1 MGTMKK
7 KKVAVGILTTVV
19 LTGIILIVNIPIVWL
34 IMTSF
39 KMRPDIIS
47 DHPVWIFR
55 PTLEHYI
62 RVLARKEVFPVDL
75 YFSNSLI
82 VTISTTLLAILI
94 TFPAAYSIA
103 RFNTGG
109 RNLSFWIL
117 SIRML
122 PPVVFL
128 IPMGMLFMSY
138 HLLDTKFG
146 LIIVY
151 LTFNIPFATWT
162 LKSFIEEIPREIEE
176 SALIDG
182 AGRLGVIIR
191 VTFPLC
197 APGLVAVSLI
207 CFIFSWNEFLYALV
221 LTSLRAV
228 TMTVG
233 TARFLTGYAIWWG
246 DISAAATVAM
256 IPVIILG
263 FLSQKYLVRGLTL
276 GAIK

>member
-1 MGTMKK
+1 MKK
-7 KKVAVGILTTVV
+7 KKVAASILTIVV
-19 LTGIILIVNIPIVWL
+19 LIGIILIVNIPIVWL

-47 DHPVWIFR
+47 DHPIWIFR

-128 IPMGMLFMSY
+128 IPIGMLFMSY

-182 AGRLGVIIR
+182 AGRLGVITR

-256 IPVIILG
+256 IPVIVLG

>member
-1 MGTMKK
+1 MKK
-7 KKVAVGILTTVV
+7 KKVAASILTIVV
-19 LTGIILIVNIPIVWL
+19 LIGIILIVNIPIVWL

-128 IPMGMLFMSY
+128 IPIGMLFMSY

>member
-1 MGTMKK
+1 MKK
-7 KKVAVGILTTVV
+7 KKVAASILTIVV
-19 LTGIILIVNIPIVWL
+19 LIGIILIVNIPIVWL

-128 IPMGMLFMSY
+128 IPIGMLFMSY

-182 AGRLGVIIR
+182 AGRLGVITR

-256 IPVIILG
+256 IPVIVLG

>member
-1 MGTMKK
+1 
-7 KKVAVGILTTVV
+7 
-19 LTGIILIVNIPIVWL
+19 
-34 IMTSF
+34 MTSF
-39 KMRPDIIS
+39 QMRPDIIS

-128 IPMGMLFMSY
+128 IPIGMLFMSY

-182 AGRLGVIIR
+182 AGRLGVITR

-256 IPVIILG
+256 IPVIVLG

>member
-1 MGTMKK
+1 MKK
-7 KKVAVGILTTVV
+7 KKVAASILTIVV
-19 LTGIILIVNIPIVWL
+19 LIGIILIVNIPIVWL

-182 AGRLGVIIR
+182 AGRLGVITR

-256 IPVIILG
+256 IPVIVLG

>member
-1 MGTMKK
+1 MKK

>member
-1 MGTMKK
+1 
-7 KKVAVGILTTVV
+7 
-19 LTGIILIVNIPIVWL
+19 
-34 IMTSF
+34 
-39 KMRPDIIS
+39 
-47 DHPVWIFR
+47 
-55 PTLEHYI
+55 
-62 RVLARKEVFPVDL
+62 
-75 YFSNSLI
+75 
-82 VTISTTLLAILI
+82 
-94 TFPAAYSIA
+94 
-103 RFNTGG
+103 
-109 RNLSFWIL
+109 
-117 SIRML
+117 ML

-182 AGRLGVIIR
+182 AGRLGVITK